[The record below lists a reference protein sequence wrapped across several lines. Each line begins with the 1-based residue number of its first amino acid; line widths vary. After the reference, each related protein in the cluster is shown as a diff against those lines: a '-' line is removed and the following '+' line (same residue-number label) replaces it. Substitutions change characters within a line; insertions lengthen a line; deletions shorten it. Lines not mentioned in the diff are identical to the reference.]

1 MNPVF
6 DVAIVGAGING
17 CAAAHFLTRAGMRV
31 ALLDREGIAK
41 GGSGA
46 AGAFIS
52 PKISKSG
59 PLKTVMDAAYD
70 YSLAFYARE
79 FPDHI
84 RLAPQLH
91 IAKFEDENE
100 KVEYFIAHTSI
111 PTAPV
116 PAPVAALLH
125 DDVKGFR
132 SVFLTRSGVV
142 DAEPMCE
149 ALAADAR
156 FFREEVAALKQS
168 GGLWQV
174 GSVRAKR
181 VLLATGAYEKI
192 VDEPYIRLRGV
203 WGHRIDI
210 RTSKKID
217 AIIHHRVSLAPT
229 DEAGNSAIGA
239 THNVHYHPQ
248 RNPEPYDYE
257 AGRAELIA
265 KATGTVKLENIE
277 VLRDFTGLRSGSND
291 YMPLL
296 GSVVDSGA
304 TLQAYPELRKGAKL
318 EGSAYV
324 NHEGLYMING
334 TGGYGFVLGPYLAKQ
349 FAEYLTGGG
358 TIDPTLEPSRFFRR
372 WVKQEAPSAR

>member
-1 MNPVF
+1 LIF

-100 KVEYFIAHTSI
+100 KVEHFIAHTAI

-116 PAPVAALLH
+116 PASVAALLH
-125 DDVKGFR
+125 DDVRGFR
-132 SVFLTRSGVV
+132 SVYLTRSGVV
-142 DAEPMCE
+142 DAEAMCA
-149 ALAADAR
+149 ALAADAQ
-156 FFREEVAALKQS
+156 FFLEEVAALKR
-168 GGLWQV
+168 GEGFWQV

-192 VDEPYIRLRGV
+192 VNEPYIRLRGV

-210 RTSKKID
+210 RTSTAID

-229 DEAGNSAIGA
+229 DAAGNSAIGA

-277 VLRDFTGLRSGSND
+277 ILRDFTGLRSGSND

-296 GSVVDSGA
+296 GSIVDSEA
-304 TLQAYPELRKGAKL
+304 TLQLHPELRSGAKL
-318 EGSAYV
+318 AASAYV
-324 NHEGLYMING
+324 DHEGVYMING
-334 TGGYGFVLGPYLAKQ
+334 TGGYGFVLGPYLAQQ
-349 FAEYLTGGG
+349 FADHLKTGRP
-358 TIDPTLEPSRFFRR
+358 IDPLLAPSRFFSR
-372 WVKQEAPSAR
+372 WVKRAE

>member
-1 MNPVF
+1 MKPVF

-17 CAAAHFLTRAGMRV
+17 CASAHFLTQAGLRV

-52 PKISKSG
+52 PKVSKSG
-59 PLKTVMDAAYD
+59 PLKAVMDAAYD

-79 FPDHI
+79 FPDYV

-100 KVEYFIAHTSI
+100 KVEHFIAHTAI

-116 PAPVAALLH
+116 PEGISALLH

-132 SVFLTRSGVV
+132 SVYLKESGVV
-142 DAEPMCE
+142 DAEPMCR
-149 ALAADAR
+149 ALAADAA
-156 FFREEVAALKQS
+156 FFCEEVTAPERVD
-168 GGLWQV
+168 GGWQV
-174 GSVRAKR
+174 GPVRAKT

-192 VDEPYIRLRGV
+192 IDAPYVSLRGV

-210 RTSKKID
+210 RTSTRID

-229 DEAGNSAIGA
+229 DEHGNSAIGA

-248 RNPEPYDYE
+248 RNAEPYDYE

-277 VLRDFTGLRSGSND
+277 ILRDFTGLRSGSND

-296 GSVVDSGA
+296 GSIVDADA
-304 TLQAYPELRKGAKL
+304 TLQAHPELRKGAKL
-318 EGSAYV
+318 EASGYV
-324 NHEGLYMING
+324 NYEGLYMING

-349 FAEYLTGGG
+349 FADHLVHG
-358 TIDPTLEPSRFFRR
+358 TPVDPALEPSRFFRR
-372 WVKQEAPSAR
+372 WVKREAPLAR